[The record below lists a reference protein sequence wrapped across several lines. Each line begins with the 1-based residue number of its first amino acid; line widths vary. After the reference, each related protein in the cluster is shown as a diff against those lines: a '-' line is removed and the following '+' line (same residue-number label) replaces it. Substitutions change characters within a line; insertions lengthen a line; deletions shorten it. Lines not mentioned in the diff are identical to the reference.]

1 MFRVVGMK
9 FSYGSTIHD
18 YKTDL
23 PDIPRG
29 DLCVVETE
37 NGPAMAEVALPPR
50 KLFYILQH
58 KPMLSVLRKA
68 TSEDVERSRKNSA
81 LEKSIQ
87 AFCDQKLA
95 EHKSEMKLV
104 RVEMN
109 LEGKKATVF
118 FTAPGR
124 VDFRELVREVAQNF
138 KIRIEMKQIG
148 VRDEAKMFGGFGPC
162 GLNLCC
168 SSYLKEFH
176 PVSIRM
182 AKDQD
187 LPVNPSKISGVCGR
201 LFCCLA
207 YEHTTYV
214 EISKNM
220 PHCGK
225 TVCTREGCGRV
236 VKTYVLQEKVT
247 VEMEGGKTVDAR
259 LDELM
264 EVALNE

>member
-9 FSYGSTIHD
+9 FPFGSTIHD

-23 PDIPRG
+23 PDLQRG
-29 DLCVVETE
+29 DVCVLETE
-37 NGPAMAEVALPPR
+37 NGQGVAEVALPPR

-58 KPMLSVLRKA
+58 KPMLNVLRKA
-68 TSEDVERSRKNSA
+68 TPEDMERDRRNTA
-81 LEKSIQ
+81 LQESIQ
-87 AFCDQKLA
+87 RFCEQKIG
-95 EHKSEMKLV
+95 ERKTEMKLV
-104 RVEMN
+104 RVEVA

-124 VDFRELVREVAQNF
+124 IDFRDLVREVAQNF

-168 SSYLKEFH
+168 SSYLREFH

-214 EISKNM
+214 EMSKNM

-225 TVCTREGCGRV
+225 TVCTKEGCGRV
-236 VKTYVLQEKVT
+236 IKTHILQERVT
-247 VEMEGGKTVDAR
+247 VEMEDGKTVNAR